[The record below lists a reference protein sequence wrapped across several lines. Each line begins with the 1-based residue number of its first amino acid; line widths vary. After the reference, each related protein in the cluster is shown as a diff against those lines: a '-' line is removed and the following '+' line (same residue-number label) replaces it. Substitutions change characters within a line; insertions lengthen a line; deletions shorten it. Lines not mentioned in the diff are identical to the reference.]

1 MQHKTWFYALP
12 LVLAVQGAFAGANLI
27 TDGGFESGSLLWS
40 GAGGSVLT
48 LNSAAAFSG
57 QNGLQL
63 LSANT
68 YCTNGALY
76 TLNTS
81 AFQKGTLYEFGA
93 RTRLGSGT
101 ASSNLL
107 LGLIKNGVSTPIYL
121 DGYAATSKV
130 YPDRWTRL
138 FGAYI
143 ADFAPTDSVKLCIN
157 GVKNLPVYIDIDDV
171 FVRPLTTSEIG
182 YQPPTTLNYE
192 NLVQADGN
200 RLVVGAAKTPVIFRG
215 INVEA
220 YNYGNDVPGTE
231 NAIDNFGWKNYDE
244 SSFQEI
250 AGLGFNTVRL
260 MMSFVVFEDND
271 KPGVYKDE
279 GWAWLDRNIQWAKKH
294 NLRLLLDMHEP
305 PGGTQL
311 PNQLGLTAATKTRL
325 ENLWAAIAQRYR
337 NETTVL
343 GYDLLNEPYTSDW
356 FAYAPTLISKI
367 RAVDPNHL
375 IYIQPSYHPND
386 LGKPGKMYPLP
397 FNNMVYDVHFYD
409 TFASSDTGTTPYAG
423 SVAAFKSEL
432 TNEFDGFYDASTDS
446 FPYPLNS
453 GEYGVVHAKYAG
465 EKNLGA
471 EQWTKDLSAAM
482 DYYGINRH
490 MFSYQEGRFGLYR
503 GWQTYPGEST
513 ILNVPMKAMI
523 QALNNV
529 PVTPGTD
536 TSPNSADFAPK
547 TAVLRST
554 AVESAQLTVSG
565 IDTTAPINV
574 YSGTYSING
583 GAYVSTVG
591 KVKNGDTVKVKHT
604 SSASY
609 ATKVSTKVIIGGAV
623 GYFTSTTQ
631 DIIPDK
637 FSFTA
642 KTGVLPSTV
651 VDSAAAT
658 ITGIDASTAISISA
672 GSLYSING
680 GAFTSTAGTVKNGDA
695 VVVRHTA
702 SASYST
708 SVTSTLTVG
717 GVTGTFKSTTA
728 AKSTATNITTTSLT
742 SGIVGTVYTAQVSVS
757 GGTAPYSWSVSSG
770 SLPAGLSLSTAGII
784 SGTPTTAGTASFSVK
799 VTDSTGL
806 FATKALSLV
815 VNAAPPP
822 ATGNAD
828 MALTTFKATATSVKQ
843 GNTAGFNFVLQNNGN
858 DVAKNA
864 RFVLSLP
871 VNTTLASG
879 SAAECVA
886 ATTEVVCSFGD
897 LAKGVSRNRYIYLRP
912 TVVGSYPLTGSAT
925 SDIGDNNTSN
935 NNKTITLTVK

>member
-1 MQHKTWFYALP
+1 MKRKTWFYALP
-12 LVLAVQGAFAGANLI
+12 LVLAVQGALAGTNLI
-27 TDGGFESGSLLWS
+27 ADGGFESGSLLWS
-40 GAGGSVLT
+40 GAGGSVLA

-68 YCTNGALY
+68 YCANGALY
-76 TLNTS
+76 TLNAT
-81 AFQKGTLYEFGA
+81 AFQPGKLYEFGA
-93 RTRLGSGT
+93 RTRLGSG
-101 ASSNLL
+101 ASADLRM
-107 LGLIKNGVSTPIYL
+107 GLIKNGAAPVYL
-121 DGYAATSKV
+121 DGYNATSKA
-130 YPDRWTRL
+130 YPDHWTRL

-143 ADFAPTDSVKLCIN
+143 ANFAPTDSLKLCISGGAN
-157 GVKNLPVYIDIDDV
+157 IPTYLDEA
-171 FVRPLTTSEIG
+171 FVRPLTTAEVG
-182 YQPPTTLNYE
+182 YQPPATLDYE

-200 RLVVGAAKTPVIFRG
+200 RLVVGAAKTPFNGRG

-220 YNYGNDVPGTE
+220 YNYGNDIPGTE

-260 MMSFVVFEDND
+260 MMSFVVFEDNAN
-271 KPGVYKDE
+271 PGVYKDE

-305 PGGTQL
+305 PGGGQL
-311 PNQLGLTAATKTRL
+311 PNQLGLTTATKARL

-375 IYIQPSYHPND
+375 IYIQPSYNPTD
-386 LGKPGKMYPLP
+386 QGVAGKTYPLP

-432 TNEFDGFYDASTDS
+432 ANEFDAFYDASTDS

-471 EQWTKDLSAAM
+471 EQWMVDLSAAM

-490 MFSYQEGRFGLYR
+490 MFAYHETRFGLYS

-513 ILNVPMKAMI
+513 TVNVPMKAMV

-536 TSPNSADFAPK
+536 SLPDAPNFAPQ

-554 AVESAQLTVSG
+554 AVESAPVTISG
-565 IDTTAPINV
+565 VDKQIPINV

-583 GAYVSTVG
+583 GAYVSTAG
-591 KVKNGDTVKVKHT
+591 TVKSGDVVKVKHT

-631 DIIPDK
+631 DITPNT
-637 FSFTA
+637 FSFAT
-642 KTGVLPSTV
+642 KTGVLTAKP
-651 VDSAAAT
+651 VDSAPIT
-658 ITGIDASTAISISA
+658 VTGIDAATDISISA

-680 GAFTSTAGTVKNGDA
+680 TAFTSTAGTKTVKKGDT
-695 VVVRHTA
+695 VVVRHTS
-702 SASYST
+702 SASYSA
-708 SVTSTLTVG
+708 SVTTTLTIG
-717 GVTGTFKSTTA
+717 GVKGTFKSTTA
-728 AKSTATNITTTSLT
+728 AKDTTPVAFSFTALAGVAPSTVVESNTITV
-742 SGIVGTVYTAQVSVS
+742 SGINAAAAISVTGTGAAYSINGGAYTSAAGTVNVNNTVKVRH
-757 GGTAPYSWSVSSG
+757 TSS
-770 SLPAGLSLSTAGII
+770 SK
-784 SGTPTTAGTASFSVK
+784 AGTAV
-799 VTDSTGL
+799 
-806 FATKALSLV
+806 
-815 VNAAPPP
+815 
-822 ATGNAD
+822 
-828 MALTTFKATATSVKQ
+828 TATLNIGGVK
-843 GNTAGFNFVLQNNGN
+843 GAF
-858 DVAKNA
+858 K
-864 RFVLSLP
+864 S
-871 VNTTLASG
+871 TT
-879 SAAECVA
+879 
-886 ATTEVVCSFGD
+886 
-897 LAKGVSRNRYIYLRP
+897 R
-912 TVVGSYPLTGSAT
+912 
-925 SDIGDNNTSN
+925 
-935 NNKTITLTVK
+935 